1 MKKNIIIILALLIN
15 FSVTSVYALENDNIE
30 LYNSTDISTES
41 DNQTDIDKNSI
52 NQNTSD
58 MNINIIADFESSSS
72 DINNNQ
78 INESSNINTS
88 TGNEKIGWVKE
99 DGNIYYYVNNNKVKG
114 FQTIEGKTYF
124 FSNVNYALKSDM
136 QCIDG
141 KLFYLNNDGTVVHG
155 WKEIDGKKYYFGEDH
170 FAVKGFQTI
179 EGNTYFFSNIDYSL
193 KRGWQSIN
201 GNIFYLNNNGIMVY
215 GSQTIEN
222 RNYLFGNDG
231 YLQGFKYVNNQMY
244 YYNPDGTQ
252 AKGIQRLAG
261 CYYKFNEIT
270 GAFEKFV
277 NQKIVIDVSVH
288 QGDIDWNAV
297 KNSGKIDAVILRI
310 GYGVRWMDSK
320 FLRNVNELNRLGI
333 PYSVYLFS
341 YAENDYEAE
350 LEADNL
356 INIVKNNP
364 VYIASNLFSIY
375 YDLESWYISSTGEN
389 SNGISKE
396 TYGNMITTFI
406 NKVTSS
412 LGIKTR
418 IYASK
423 NYIETRFPESV
434 RPYMGWIAQWSNNF
448 TYTGTYEGWQYT
460 DCASVPGINGPVDM
474 SIFYY

>member
-1 MKKNIIIILALLIN
+1 
-15 FSVTSVYALENDNIE
+15 
-30 LYNSTDISTES
+30 
-41 DNQTDIDKNSI
+41 
-52 NQNTSD
+52 
-58 MNINIIADFESSSS
+58 
-72 DINNNQ
+72 
-78 INESSNINTS
+78 
-88 TGNEKIGWVKE
+88 
-99 DGNIYYYVNNNKVKG
+99 
-114 FQTIEGKTYF
+114 
-124 FSNVNYALKSDM
+124 M

-155 WKEIDGKKYYFGEDH
+155 WKEKDGRKYYFGEDH